1 MLRTPSVAARLRGPE
16 MQHARVAVYTI
27 TSGTFKELAKD
38 AEDGMLPIFQQ
49 HPGFINYGLQESG
62 QNIVSISIWE
72 TRAEAEAANRLAAEW
87 VRDHLADKVR
97 LETTYVGDLAFW
109 GGARR

>member
-1 MLRTPSVAARLRGPE
+1 

-27 TSGTFKELAKD
+27 TSGNFKDLARN
-38 AEDGMLPIFQQ
+38 AEQGMLPIFQK
-49 HPGFINYGLQESG
+49 HPGFLHYGLQEAG

-72 TRAEAEAANRLAAEW
+72 TKAEAEAANELAADW
-87 VRDHLADKVR
+87 VRDNLAKNVR

-109 GGARR
+109 GGARP

>member
-1 MLRTPSVAARLRGPE
+1 

-38 AEDGMLPIFQQ
+38 AEEGMLPIFER
-49 HPGFINYGLQESG
+49 HPGFLHYGLQEAG
-62 QNIVSISIWE
+62 HHVVSISIWE
-72 TRAEAEAANRLAAEW
+72 TKAEAEAANVLAADW
-87 VRDHLADKVR
+87 VRDHLAKNVR

-109 GGARR
+109 RGARD